1 MVRVDLKPEYLGEKM
16 TTIKDFQKI
25 LAMESK
31 IIEEQIRD
39 LTHTDSLLQ
48 PQPAGNCLNWVL
60 GHLITSQ
67 LEIIS
72 AVGGVHPF
80 NVDLVARYKRDSE
93 PIRGEEPGVLKL
105 SELLEMLKQ
114 VNSAVDT
121 LLGGLDENAFSREI
135 QIGERKM
142 TLGWRVFFL
151 HFHFTYHIGQLEYL
165 RQLAGKQDKVI

>member
-1 MVRVDLKPEYLGEKM
+1 M
-16 TTIKDFQKI
+16 TSIKDFQKI

-31 IIEEQIRD
+31 IIEEQTRD

-48 PQPAGNCLNWVL
+48 PLPAGNCLNWVL

-67 LEIIS
+67 LAIIS
-72 AVGGVHPF
+72 AIGGIPPF
-80 NVDLVARYKRDSE
+80 DVNVVARYERDSE
-93 PIRGEEPGVLKL
+93 PIYGDEPGVLKL
-105 SELLEMLKQ
+105 PVLLDLLEQ
-114 VNSAVDT
+114 VNSTVNT

-142 TLGWRVFFL
+142 TLGWRIFFL

-165 RQLAGKQDKVI
+165 RQLAGKLDKVI